1 MQDPLQSIN
10 ENEDLSS
17 IDERSLLLSD
27 IVSIDDFDVDQ
38 VSLGGESSCSRYF
51 EDMIE
56 LSLLLDDDAN
66 PIRIE
71 ENNIKNLTKSAVV
84 RVASWILIR
93 NSSKEPVSK
102 SQLSRASQV
111 IPNKMHIQVH
121 LNGLYAGPQ
130 VSKGPQVSSGTNQL
144 LNVSA

>member
-1 MQDPLQSIN
+1 MKGPY
-10 ENEDLSS
+10 
-17 IDERSLLLSD
+17 LLLSD